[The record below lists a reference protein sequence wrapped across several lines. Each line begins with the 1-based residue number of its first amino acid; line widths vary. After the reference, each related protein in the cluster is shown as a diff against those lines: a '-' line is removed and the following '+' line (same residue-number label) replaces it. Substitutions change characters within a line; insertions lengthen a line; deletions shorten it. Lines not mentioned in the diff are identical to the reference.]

1 MLEKLLSET
10 GKVTLAA
17 LLKATNTST
26 RVGYAT
32 ALYDLLQRN
41 GNIRDR
47 VVIYI
52 LCTLAKRAREKRN
65 AHERAEHNNTEM
77 LKLAGQILMGEE
89 EPIITTTTATA
100 QNQAMNNALN
110 QQTQYNQAM
119 NTAMNQ
125 ARNQQMQYNQALNTA
140 LNQVYG
146 QNQTNQLGSMN
157 AYQGTS
163 ACK

>member
-10 GKVTLAA
+10 GKVALAA

-52 LCTLAKRAREKRN
+52 LCTLAQRAREKRD

-89 EPIITTTTATA
+89 EPIITATTATA
-100 QNQAMNNALN
+100 QNRQM
-110 QQTQYNQAM
+110 QYNQAM
-119 NTAMNQ
+119 NTALNT
-125 ARNQQMQYNQALNTA
+125 APNQQMQYNQMQY
-140 LNQVYG
+140 NQLYG
-146 QNQTNQLGSMN
+146 QNQTNQLGSMS

-163 ACK
+163 TCK

>member
-52 LCTLAKRAREKRN
+52 LCTLAKRAREKRD

-89 EPIITTTTATA
+89 EPIITTTTPITTPITTATA
-100 QNQAMNNALN
+100 QNQAMNN
-110 QQTQYNQAM
+110 
-119 NTAMNQ
+119 AMNQ
-125 ARNQQMQYNQALNTA
+125 ARNQQMQYNQMQY
-140 LNQVYG
+140 NQVYA
-146 QNQTNQLGSMN
+146 QNQTNQLGSMS

-163 ACK
+163 TCK

>member
-10 GKVTLAA
+10 GKVALAA

-26 RVGYAT
+26 KVGYAT

-52 LCTLAKRAREKRN
+52 LCTLAKRAREKRD

-89 EPIITTTTATA
+89 EPILAATTTATTATTTATTTTTATAIATA

-110 QQTQYNQAM
+110 
-119 NTAMNQ
+119 
-125 ARNQQMQYNQALNTA
+125 RQMQYNQLC
-140 LNQVYG
+140 
-146 QNQTNQLGSMN
+146 SMS

-163 ACK
+163 TCK

>member
-10 GKVTLAA
+10 GKVALAA

-52 LCTLAKRAREKRN
+52 LCTLAKRAREKRD

-89 EPIITTTTATA
+89 EPILTATITTA
-100 QNQAMNNALN
+100 QNRQM
-110 QQTQYNQAM
+110 QYNQAM
-119 NTAMNQ
+119 NTALNT
-125 ARNQQMQYNQALNTA
+125 APNQQMQYNQMQY
-140 LNQVYG
+140 NQLYG
-146 QNQTNQLGSMN
+146 QNQTNQLGSMS

-163 ACK
+163 TCK

>member
-10 GKVTLAA
+10 GKVALAA

-52 LCTLAKRAREKRN
+52 LCTLAKRAREKRD

-89 EPIITTTTATA
+89 EPIITATTATA
-100 QNQAMNNALN
+100 QNRQM
-110 QQTQYNQAM
+110 QYNQAM
-119 NTAMNQ
+119 NTALNT
-125 ARNQQMQYNQALNTA
+125 APNQQMQYNQMQY
-140 LNQVYG
+140 NQLYG
-146 QNQTNQLGSMN
+146 QNQTNQLGSMS

-163 ACK
+163 TCK

>member
-10 GKVTLAA
+10 GKVALAA
-17 LLKATNTST
+17 LLKATNTRT
-26 RVGYAT
+26 KVGYAN

-52 LCTLAKRAREKRN
+52 LCTLAKRAREKRD

-89 EPIITTTTATA
+89 EPIITIATPITTAMTA

-110 QQTQYNQAM
+110 Q
-119 NTAMNQ
+119 
-125 ARNQQMQYNQALNTA
+125 ARNQQMQYNQMQY
-140 LNQVYG
+140 NQLYG
-146 QNQTNQLGSMN
+146 QNKTNQLGSMS

-163 ACK
+163 TCK